1 MIVIKDLKEYTF
13 FQKIRVIYINSL
25 NNPISYLHTINMNT
39 TIKDI
44 VDNFAALFHYKHDR
58 YNEKIPLNIF
68 INGKKHSIA
77 NRNHSK
83 YFIPTKFDYKNDY
96 VLILEKQIIKLNELD
111 LGSRT
116 NYVNLK
122 GLPIPHVVYN
132 SIYNFEID
140 SFIMSE
146 GLPALDCQVYE
157 LKKDINLRQFTDNE
171 HTIKKKLKEFL
182 VLNWK
187 EKTNFVTSFKSVK
200 VKKSKCYNANL
211 FEINRKFILLEGK
224 MYIFV
229 IKSINKKLYAFNGRH
244 VSNDGLFIVS
254 KNDKSLL
261 NGFRVKAI
269 SDFEANS

>member
-1 MIVIKDLKEYTF
+1 
-13 FQKIRVIYINSL
+13 
-25 NNPISYLHTINMNT
+25 MNT

-44 VDNFAALFHYKHDR
+44 VDNFACLFHYKHDR
-58 YNEKIPLNIF
+58 YSDKIPLHFF
-68 INGKKHSIA
+68 INGKKHSIS

-96 VLILEKQIIKLNELD
+96 VLILEKQIIKLNEID

-132 SIYNFEID
+132 SLYNFEVD
-140 SFIMSE
+140 SFIISE

-157 LKKDINLRQFTDNE
+157 LKKEINLRQFTDNE

-187 EKTNFVTSFKSVK
+187 EKTNFITSFKSVK

-224 MYIFV
+224 TYIFV
-229 IKSINKKLYAFNGRH
+229 VKSTNKKMYAFSGRH

-269 SDFEANS
+269 SDFVANS